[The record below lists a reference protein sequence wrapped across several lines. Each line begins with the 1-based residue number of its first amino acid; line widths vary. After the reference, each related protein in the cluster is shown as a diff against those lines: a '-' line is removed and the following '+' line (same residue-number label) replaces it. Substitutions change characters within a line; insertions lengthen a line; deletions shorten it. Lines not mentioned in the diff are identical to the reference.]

1 MCKCSRLQFYSRLY
15 PSCQTD
21 INYLDSEIFVHKVD
35 EVFMGFEN
43 NVVLVNDLFVQLD
56 DKDCLALF
64 KGELTID
71 LYQLV
76 DKDPFLIPYE
86 E

>member
-1 MCKCSRLQFYSRLY
+1 
-15 PSCQTD
+15 
-21 INYLDSEIFVHKVD
+21 
-35 EVFMGFEN
+35 MGFEN
-43 NVVLVNDLFVQLD
+43 NVVLVNDLFVQFD
-56 DKDCLALF
+56 GKDSLALF